1 MALRPNGSTG
11 LRAEQGSHPPED
23 LLREMLRGLVQETI
37 QQEFDT
43 FMGVGTYERS
53 PDRRGGG
60 TARSRES

>member
-43 FMGVGTYERS
+43 FMAASRS
-53 PDRRGGG
+53 PMAGGQ
-60 TARSRES
+60 S